1 MIQSGKQTIKQGE
14 AWVEENPEAWQAL
27 KDAVRVDLQLYPD
40 QEMRI
45 NYYVEQ
51 LRNRKHVS
59 IPNAIQPYFS
69 RRLEKEIPGA
79 VFTKSKSK
87 LNLLM
92 AGEQDA

>member
-59 IPNAIQPYFS
+59 IDISVRALMLSCSS
-69 RRLEKEIPGA
+69 RMAESSSA
-79 VFTKSKSK
+79 VQKQ
-87 LNLLM
+87 
-92 AGEQDA
+92 G